1 MSIVLIT
8 IPVTPI
14 YVEDPNLGGFTIF
27 FKELP
32 NIVSEGETKEKAL
45 DNLQKTMHDVFSY
58 KNTLSVEELDK
69 L

>member
-1 MSIVLIT
+1 MSVYMLT

-14 YVEDPNLGGFTIF
+14 YVEDPQGGFTIF
-27 FKELP
+27 FKEFP
-32 NIVSEGETKEKAL
+32 NVISEGETEEEAL
-45 DNLQKTMHDVFSY
+45 DNLQRTMHDVFSY

>member
-1 MSIVLIT
+1 MSVYMLT

-14 YVEDPNLGGFTIF
+14 YVEDPKGGFTIF
-27 FKELP
+27 FKEFP
-32 NIVSEGETKEKAL
+32 NVISEGETKEEAL
-45 DNLQKTMHDVFSY
+45 NNLQRTMHDVFSY

>member
-1 MSIVLIT
+1 MSIYMLT

-14 YVEDPNLGGFTIF
+14 YVEDPKGGFTIF
-27 FKELP
+27 FKEFP
-32 NIVSEGETKEKAL
+32 NVISEGETKEEAL
-45 DNLQKTMHDVFSY
+45 DNLQRTMHDVFSY

>member
-1 MSIVLIT
+1 MLT

-14 YVEDPNLGGFTIF
+14 YVEDPKGGFTIF
-27 FKELP
+27 FKEFP
-32 NIVSEGETKEKAL
+32 NVISEGETKEEAL
-45 DNLQKTMHDVFSY
+45 NNLQRTMHDVFSY

>member
-1 MSIVLIT
+1 MSIYMLT

-14 YVEDPNLGGFTIF
+14 YVEDPQGGFTIF
-27 FKELP
+27 FKEFP
-32 NIVSEGETKEKAL
+32 NVISEGETEEEAL
-45 DNLQKTMHDVFSY
+45 DNLQRTMHDVFSY